1 MRKNF
6 DYPLFI
12 ATLAITLFGLVLLYS
27 TAHRTG
33 SNIWLRQIIW
43 FGVGLLGMGAAIV
56 FDYQTLGRWAKVIY
70 GVSILLLLGVLW
82 FGSTVRHAR
91 SWFTLGPIS
100 FQPSEFA
107 KLTTLLMLASY
118 LHDKDKRINDP
129 FSLLISLGIVGLPIF
144 LILRQ
149 PDTGTALT
157 FLPILLIMLYI
168 AGTRPLYI
176 VCLVVIGGISFLLPL
191 LRTLVDFRFEDP
203 SHPIFSIL
211 KVGKD
216 VGYTVGVLIVLGF
229 FTLLVYRLVKWI
241 GVKMPHRYLWGAYAT
256 IFCGVGSSVLIDR
269 FLAEYQRK
277 RLLVFIS
284 PDIDPLGA
292 GYNIIQSKIAIGSGG
307 ILGKGFLGGTQS
319 QLGFLPERHTDFIFS
334 VIGEEW
340 GFVGVVI
347 LLLLYAIIVSQGIHI
362 ADGSRDIFGTLL
374 ATGITGLI
382 GFQAIVN
389 IGMATGIMP
398 VVGLPLPL
406 VSYGGSSLV
415 MTMTSLG
422 ILLNIKLRRFLA

>member
-1 MRKNF
+1 
-6 DYPLFI
+6 
-12 ATLAITLFGLVLLYS
+12 
-27 TAHRTG
+27 
-33 SNIWLRQIIW
+33 
-43 FGVGLLGMGAAIV
+43 
-56 FDYQTLGRWAKVIY
+56 
-70 GVSILLLLGVLW
+70 
-82 FGSTVRHAR
+82 
-91 SWFTLGPIS
+91 
-100 FQPSEFA
+100 
-107 KLTTLLMLASY
+107 
-118 LHDKDKRINDP
+118 
-129 FSLLISLGIVGLPIF
+129 
-144 LILRQ
+144 
-149 PDTGTALT
+149 
-157 FLPILLIMLYI
+157 
-168 AGTRPLYI
+168 
-176 VCLVVIGGISFLLPL
+176 
-191 LRTLVDFRFEDP
+191 
-203 SHPIFSIL
+203 
-211 KVGKD
+211 
-216 VGYTVGVLIVLGF
+216 
-229 FTLLVYRLVKWI
+229 
-241 GVKMPHRYLWGAYAT
+241 
-256 IFCGVGSSVLIDR
+256 VLIDR